1 MSPRPLS
8 RRSFL
13 KISGGALAAA
23 AIGIH
28 AFPKGKEIVQAAGPG
43 VTRVTRSY
51 RRLPVARIS
60 EVVEGQP
67 IDFSY
72 PMDVQR
78 NFLVKLG
85 KESWGGVGPEGDIVA
100 FNYLCTHM
108 GGPLQGTYRHEYGM
122 LGPCPFHFSRF
133 DLSKN
138 GTMILGQATQ
148 SLPQIVLSVDGD
160 EIYAEGVTG
169 LLYGTYISPVS
180 GMDG

>member
-1 MSPRPLS
+1 MAPRPLS
-8 RRSFL
+8 RRTFL
-13 KISGGALAAA
+13 KMSGGALTAA

-28 AFPKGKEIVQAAGPG
+28 AFPKGNEVVQAAGPG
-43 VTRVTRSY
+43 VSRVTRSY
-51 RRLPVARIS
+51 ARLPVARIS
-60 EVVEGQP
+60 EVAEGQP

-72 PMDVQR
+72 PLDVHG

-85 KESWGGVGPEGDIVA
+85 KEAWDGVGPDRDIVA

-108 GGPLQGTYRHEYGM
+108 GGPMRGTYRHEFGM

-148 SLPQIVLSVDGD
+148 SLPQIVLSIDGD

-169 LLYGTYISPVS
+169 LVYGTYTSHSS
-180 GMDG
+180 GVDG